1 MVITKLKIL
10 VIKYSCKVNF
20 IGKQVDKNASSIT
33 HVIFDIDMECT
44 GVQCVNSICIRMC
57 MCACVH
63 ASIVNVVS
71 KLTFQSVDC

>member
-1 MVITKLKIL
+1 MRMVITKLKISI
-10 VIKYSCKVNF
+10 IKYSCKVNF

-44 GVQCVNSICIRMC
+44 GVQCVNSICIHM
-57 MCACVH
+57 CVH
-63 ASIVNVVS
+63 VFMVNVVS

>member
-1 MVITKLKIL
+1 MCHEDGYNKLKIS

-44 GVQCVNSICIRMC
+44 GVQCVNSICVRMC
-57 MCACVH
+57 VH
-63 ASIVNVVS
+63 VFMQV
-71 KLTFQSVDC
+71 L